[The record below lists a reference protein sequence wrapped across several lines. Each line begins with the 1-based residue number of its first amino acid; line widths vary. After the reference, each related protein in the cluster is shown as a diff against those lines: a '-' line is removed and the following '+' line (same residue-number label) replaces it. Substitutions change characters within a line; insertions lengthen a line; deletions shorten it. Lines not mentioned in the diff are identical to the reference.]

1 MEKLNEQIT
10 PDYKQSYELL
20 LRVAVR
26 LLFWKENELSKFVA
40 RKAARVK
47 MMIDYNE
54 ENGN

>member
-1 MEKLNEQIT
+1 MEKVNT
-10 PDYKQSYELL
+10 PDLQQSYELL

-47 MMIDYNE
+47 IMIDYNE